1 MGTGAA
7 VALALAGFCHFLRVL
22 LEKTLRGGTEYIING
37 APALLFAAV
46 GTVFYWLLNKRR
58 AVDFLIATES
68 ELKKVSWSSRKEVIG
83 STLVVIVTIIL
94 MGLFLYCADY
104 LIYLALRLLN
114 VYKI

>member
-1 MGTGAA
+1 MAA
-7 VALALAGFCHFLRVL
+7 ALALAGFCHFLRVL
-22 LEKTLRGGTEYIING
+22 LEQTVSGGAKYVING
-37 APALLFAAV
+37 VPALLFAAV

-68 ELKKVSWSSRKEVIG
+68 ELKKVSWSSRKEVAG

-94 MGLFLYCADY
+94 MGLFLYFADY
-104 LIYLALRLLN
+104 IIYLVLQLLN